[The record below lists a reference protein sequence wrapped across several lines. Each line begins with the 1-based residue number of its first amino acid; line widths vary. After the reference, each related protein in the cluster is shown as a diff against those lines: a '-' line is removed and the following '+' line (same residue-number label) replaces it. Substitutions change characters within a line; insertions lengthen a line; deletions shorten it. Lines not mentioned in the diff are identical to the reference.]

1 MNYHRFHYDLTVRI
15 ERVMK
20 NEKKREREKFR
31 KTSGKSISRQL
42 RMPIAVLARLVARVY
57 LMVKKVCRQEK

>member
-1 MNYHRFHYDLTVRI
+1 M
-15 ERVMK
+15 MK